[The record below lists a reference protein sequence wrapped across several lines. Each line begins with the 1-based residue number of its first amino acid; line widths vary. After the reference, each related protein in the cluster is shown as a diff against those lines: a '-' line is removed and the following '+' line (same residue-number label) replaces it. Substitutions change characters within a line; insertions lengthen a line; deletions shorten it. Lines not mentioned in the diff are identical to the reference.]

1 MNQNWVESTYGRLSI
16 KIANFVL
23 FRYETWPPQTILVSD
38 WLSYKQIFSSENDWP
53 NEANLLMK
61 HLWKIFYKDYSF
73 RPDPFTNMVVT
84 GN

>member
-1 MNQNWVESTYGRLSI
+1 MKQKQE
-16 KIANFVL
+16 VL
-23 FRYETWPPQTILVSD
+23 LELKLNINN

-84 GN
+84 SNSLTKLPVAAMFVNGSRRNE